1 VIRVLAGEGG
11 IVLEVPDQKARD
23 FSVLIMLN
31 WLFSEHVYKML
42 GKIFVRT

>member
-11 IVLEVPDQKARD
+11 IVLEVPDQNAQD

-31 WLFSEHVYKML
+31 WLFPEHVYKML
-42 GKIFVRT
+42 SKISVRT